1 MRSLLAGGNNLP
13 FTQPALPRLPTT
25 QDVLAIQTLLKERG
39 FYDADLSGLYN
50 IQTKASILKAQLAY
64 GQTATGDLTSDLLTA
79 LKSQNPAQNIA
90 QIPSSSPN
98 QTIQPIPSS
107 PSSTPL
113 GNGTQV
119 PTSSQNAPAAKNA
132 NSS

>member
-1 MRSLLAGGNNLP
+1 
-13 FTQPALPRLPTT
+13 LPTT

-64 GQTATGDLTSDLLTA
+64 GQAATGDLTSDLQTA
-79 LKSQNPAQNIA
+79 LKAQNPTQNIT
-90 QIPSSSPN
+90 QIPASRPN
-98 QTIQPIPSS
+98 SQTIQPI

-119 PTSSQNAPAAKNA
+119 PTSSQNAPTAKNT